1 MIWTRLFSFRTARRP
16 FEQPAAPLAGAAVR
30 QGPMIRRASELPEGE
45 GPEALPRF
53 RSSASDIGRATRGE
67 RNPNQARLKLQQA
80 FTPSQPVQDA
90 KRFAGRKETLAAV
103 IRAVEEQHLHTV
115 IFGDRGMGKTSLLH
129 VFSRLA
135 REARYIVRYTSCSET
150 SEFDP
155 VFRACAADIPLLY
168 HSDFDPTSE
177 AAERGGTLADL
188 LPEPPVT
195 PVQLGEIFA
204 RVSGTRVLIVL
215 DEFDRAHSAEFKR
228 SIAEL
233 IKSLSDQS
241 ARVQIVI
248 AGVAANLSELL
259 EHIPSIRRNV
269 IGIPVTSM
277 NEDEV
282 RELLRIGETASGLT
296 FEESARRTVIEA
308 AQGSPYVAG
317 LIAQYAA
324 SSTLDRELEEVELHD
339 VRVAIE
345 RVMQE
350 SKVRLSPRSQFHL
363 NLLLS
368 MTTPAAMGPIA
379 QEGLR
384 TFGLVNAAAAGDGDR
399 AALIAHAVEARVLV
413 PDNSHGADNFRFADD
428 SVALYLWLARCA
440 G

>member
-1 MIWTRLFSFRTARRP
+1 MIWTRLFSFRSSRRP
-16 FEQPAAPLAGAAVR
+16 ADRADTMPRASIR
-30 QGPMIRRASELPEGE
+30 QGPVIRRASELPEGE
-45 GPEALPRF
+45 RLEALPRF
-53 RSSASDIGRATRGE
+53 RGNAGDTARVARGD
-67 RNPNQARLKLQQA
+67 RNLGAARIKLQQA

-90 KRFAGRKETLAAV
+90 RRFAGRKETLAAL

-129 VFSRLA
+129 IFSRLA

-155 VFRACAADIPLLY
+155 VFRACAGDIPLLY
-168 HSDFDPTSE
+168 HGDFDPTSE
-177 AAERGGTLADL
+177 EAERGGTLADL
-188 LPEPPVT
+188 LPEGPVT
-195 PVQLGEIFA
+195 PV
-204 RVSGTRVLIVL
+204 RVSEVFSRISGTRVLIVL

-233 IKSLSDQS
+233 IKSLSDQ
-241 ARVQIVI
+241 AVRVQIVI

-282 RELLRIGETASGLT
+282 RELLQLGESASGLT
-296 FEESARRTVIEA
+296 FDEEAQDAIVEA

-324 SSTLDRELEEVELHD
+324 SSALDREVEMVEKQD
-339 VRVAIE
+339 VRVALD

-350 SKVRLSPRSQFHL
+350 VKVRLAPRSQFHL

-368 MTTPAAMGPIA
+368 MASPAELGALA

-384 TFGLVNAAAAGDGDR
+384 AFGLVQDPAKGGDTRR
-399 AALIAHAVEARVLV
+399 AALIARAVEARVLV
-413 PDNSHGADNFRFADD
+413 PDNGNGGDNFRFVDD
-428 SVALYLWLARCA
+428 SIALYLWLAKCA
-440 G
+440 A